1 MNIIYY
7 KKYIFKK
14 KSKGKKKGNSFEIN
28 EAISM
33 ILLAFDIFFF
43 FKIKR
48 LFSLI
53 LINLMIISTLGKCC
67 DDVVILLKV
76 HLSQV
81 AVS

>member
-1 MNIIYY
+1 
-7 KKYIFKK
+7 
-14 KSKGKKKGNSFEIN
+14 
-28 EAISM
+28 M

-81 AVS
+81 AVSWERRGLLSGIVYFFKFPLKLNFEDK